1 MTILLL
7 LAIIYTLWKPEP
19 KTVVSLFSAFLS
31 WAGKPYPVS
40 GSRPW
45 VQLRSFTMHG
55 ELWVLYNLMVTEFWL
70 LSLVRRYSSCLL
82 HKYMAH
88 ACACVHWHIHTNT
101 QFLCL
106 ENKSLKY
113 MLRIFI
119 FPSYEPLNLTSK
131 PRVSKLEPSKSG
143 LLATSITSFIRNT
156 LTFIPFHI
164 AHDCFHY
171 KGRVE

>member
-1 MTILLL
+1 MNCEYQDPFTQLAGSSVQTLNFLNDIFLLL

-31 WAGKPYPVS
+31 WAGKPYAAS
-40 GSRPW
+40 GSGPW
-45 VQLRSFTMHG
+45 VQLRSFTMHE

-70 LSLVRRYSSCLL
+70 LCLVQRYSSCLL

-88 ACACVHWHIHTNT
+88 ACTCVHWHIHTNT

-113 MLRIFI
+113 TLRIFI

-131 PRVSKLEPSKSG
+131 PRVSKLEPLG
-143 LLATSITSFIRNT
+143 QIWPAGYLYN
-156 LTFIPFHI
+156 
-164 AHDCFHY
+164 
-171 KGRVE
+171 